1 MKSGKQL
8 RNAHYI
14 ITEVIT
20 LMRKIRSALALTLI
34 LLFSVPAF
42 AGTIKLS
49 STIGPVDAGIVP
61 LLAETYKAKTGTDFV
76 IEKAGT
82 GATLN
87 KAKTGNFDMV
97 VVHARALEDQFIKE
111 GFGQNRQDIMYN
123 DFVILGPKEDPAGI
137 KGMKSA
143 AEAFKT
149 IAAKGAPFISRGD
162 MSGTHVSEMNVWKAA
177 GIKPDG
183 DKDEWYTVFS
193 LGNLGNG
200 ATTDFTDKR
209 NAYTIMDRAT
219 YLTKKKGLR
228 IVPLVEGDPILLNL
242 IAAIE
247 VSPKRFSNVNNTDVV
262 KFVNWLCDDE
272 AQMIIKDFK
281 VKEFGEPLF
290 FPTSDQW
297 NKKHPK

>member
-1 MKSGKQL
+1 
-8 RNAHYI
+8 
-14 ITEVIT
+14 
-20 LMRKIRSALALTLI
+20 MRKVRSALALTLI
-34 LLFSVPAF
+34 LLFSIPAF

-49 STIGPVDAGIVP
+49 STIGPVDAGIIP

-87 KAKTGNFDMV
+87 KAKTGDFDMV
-97 VVHARALEDQFIKE
+97 VVHARALEDQFIKD
-111 GFGQNRQDIMYN
+111 GFGQNRKDIMYN

-149 IAAKGAPFISRGD
+149 IAAKGVPFISRGD

-177 GIKPDG
+177 GITPDG
-183 DKDEWYTVFS
+183 EKDEWYTVFS
-193 LGNLGNG
+193 LGKLGNG

-219 YLTKKKGLR
+219 YLTKKKGLK

-247 VSPKRFSNVNNTDVV
+247 VSPKRFPNVNNADVV
-262 KFVNWLCDDE
+262 KFVDWLCDDD

-281 VKEFGEPLF
+281 VKQYGEPLF
-290 FPTSDQW
+290 FPNSDQW

>member
-1 MKSGKQL
+1 
-8 RNAHYI
+8 
-14 ITEVIT
+14 
-20 LMRKIRSALALTLI
+20 MRKVRSALALTLI
-34 LLFSVPAF
+34 LLFSIPAF

-49 STIGPVDAGIVP
+49 STIGPVDAGIIP

-87 KAKTGNFDMV
+87 KAKTGDFDMV
-97 VVHARALEDQFIKE
+97 VVHARALEDQFIKD
-111 GFGQNRQDIMYN
+111 GFGQNRKDIMYN

-149 IAAKGAPFISRGD
+149 IAAKGVPFISRGD
-162 MSGTHVSEMNVWKAA
+162 MSGTHVAEMNVWEAA
-177 GIKPDG
+177 GITPDG
-183 DKDEWYTVFS
+183 EKDEWYTVFS
-193 LGNLGNG
+193 LGKLGNG
-200 ATTDFTDKR
+200 ITTDFTNKR

-290 FPTSDQW
+290 FPNSDQW

>member
-1 MKSGKQL
+1 
-8 RNAHYI
+8 
-14 ITEVIT
+14 
-20 LMRKIRSALALTLI
+20 MRKIRSALALTLI

-143 AEAFKT
+143 ADAFKT

-290 FPTSDQW
+290 FPNSDQW
-297 NKKHPK
+297 NKKHPN

>member
-1 MKSGKQL
+1 
-8 RNAHYI
+8 
-14 ITEVIT
+14 
-20 LMRKIRSALALTLI
+20 MRKIRSALALILI
-34 LLFSVPAF
+34 LLFSVPGF

-49 STIGPVDAGIVP
+49 STIGPVDAGIIP
-61 LLAETYKAKTGTDFV
+61 LLAETYKTKTGTDFV

-97 VVHARALEDQFIKE
+97 VVHAKALEEQFIME
-111 GFGQNRQDIMYN
+111 GFGQNRKDIMYN

-143 AEAFKT
+143 AEAFRT

-162 MSGTHVSEMNVWKAA
+162 MSGTNVSEMNVWKAA
-177 GIKPDG
+177 GIAPDG
-183 DKDEWYTVFS
+183 EMDEWYTVFS
-193 LGNLGNG
+193 LGKLGNG
-200 ATTDFTDKR
+200 ATTDFTNKR

-247 VSPKRFSNVNNTDVV
+247 VSPKRFPNVNNADVV
-262 KFVNWLCDDE
+262 KFVNWLCEDE

-281 VKEFGEPLF
+281 VKQYGEPLF
-290 FPTSDQW
+290 FPNSDQW

>member
-1 MKSGKQL
+1 
-8 RNAHYI
+8 
-14 ITEVIT
+14 
-20 LMRKIRSALALTLI
+20 MRKIRSALALILI
-34 LLFSVPAF
+34 LLFSVPGF

-49 STIGPVDAGIVP
+49 STIGPVDAGIIP
-61 LLAETYKAKTGTDFV
+61 LLAETYKTETGTDFV

-97 VVHARALEDQFIKE
+97 VVHARALEDQFIKD
-111 GFGQNRQDIMYN
+111 GFGQNRKDVMYN

-143 AEAFKT
+143 VEAFKT

-177 GIKPDG
+177 GIAPDG
-183 DKDEWYTVFS
+183 EKDEWYTVFS
-193 LGNLGNG
+193 LGKLGNG
-200 ATTDFTDKR
+200 ATTDFTNKR

-247 VSPKRFSNVNNTDVV
+247 VSPKRFPNVNNADVV
-262 KFVNWLCDDE
+262 KFVNWLCEDE

-281 VKEFGEPLF
+281 VKQYGEPLF
-290 FPTSDQW
+290 FPNSDQW

>member
-1 MKSGKQL
+1 
-8 RNAHYI
+8 
-14 ITEVIT
+14 
-20 LMRKIRSALALTLI
+20 MRKIRSALALILI
-34 LLFSVPAF
+34 LLFSVPGF

-49 STIGPVDAGIVP
+49 STIGPVDAGIIP
-61 LLAETYKAKTGTDFV
+61 LLAETYKAETGTDFV

-97 VVHARALEDQFIKE
+97 VVHARALEDQFIKD
-111 GFGQNRQDIMYN
+111 GFGQNRKDVMYN

-177 GIKPDG
+177 GIAPDG
-183 DKDEWYTVFS
+183 EKDEWYTVFS
-193 LGNLGNG
+193 LGKLGNG
-200 ATTDFTDKR
+200 ATTDFTNKR

-247 VSPKRFSNVNNTDVV
+247 VSPKRFPNVNNADVV
-262 KFVNWLCDDE
+262 KFVNWLCEDE

-281 VKEFGEPLF
+281 VKQYGEPLF
-290 FPTSDQW
+290 FPNSDQW

>member
-1 MKSGKQL
+1 
-8 RNAHYI
+8 
-14 ITEVIT
+14 
-20 LMRKIRSALALTLI
+20 MRKIRSALALILI
-34 LLFSVPAF
+34 LLFSVPGF

-49 STIGPVDAGIVP
+49 STIGPVDAGIIP
-61 LLAETYKAKTGTDFV
+61 LLAETYKTETGTDFV

-97 VVHARALEDQFIKE
+97 VVHARALEDQFIKD
-111 GFGQNRQDIMYN
+111 GFGQNRKDVMYN

-162 MSGTHVSEMNVWKAA
+162 MSGTHVAEMNVWKAA
-177 GIKPDG
+177 GITPDG
-183 DKDEWYTVFS
+183 EKDEWYTVFS
-193 LGNLGNG
+193 LGKLGNG
-200 ATTDFTDKR
+200 ATTDFTNKR

-247 VSPKRFSNVNNTDVV
+247 VSPKRFPNVNNADVV
-262 KFVNWLCDDE
+262 KFVNWLCEDE

-281 VKEFGEPLF
+281 VKQYGEPLF
-290 FPTSDQW
+290 FPNSDQW

>member
-1 MKSGKQL
+1 
-8 RNAHYI
+8 
-14 ITEVIT
+14 
-20 LMRKIRSALALTLI
+20 MRKIRSALALILI
-34 LLFSVPAF
+34 LLFSVPGF

-49 STIGPVDAGIVP
+49 STIGPVDAGIIP
-61 LLAETYKAKTGTDFV
+61 LLAETYKAETGTDFV

-97 VVHARALEDQFIKE
+97 VVHARALEDQFIKD
-111 GFGQNRQDIMYN
+111 GFGQNRKDVMYN

-177 GIKPDG
+177 GIAPDG
-183 DKDEWYTVFS
+183 EKDEWYTVFS
-193 LGNLGNG
+193 LGKLGNG
-200 ATTDFTDKR
+200 ATTDFTNKR

-219 YLTKKKGLR
+219 FLTKKKGLR

-247 VSPKRFSNVNNTDVV
+247 VSPKRFPNVNNADVV
-262 KFVNWLCDDE
+262 KFVNWLCEDK

-281 VKEFGEPLF
+281 VEQYGEPLF
-290 FPTSDQW
+290 FPNSDQW

>member
-1 MKSGKQL
+1 
-8 RNAHYI
+8 
-14 ITEVIT
+14 
-20 LMRKIRSALALTLI
+20 MRKIRSALALILI
-34 LLFSVPAF
+34 LLFSVPGF

-49 STIGPVDAGIVP
+49 STIGPVDAGIIP
-61 LLAETYKAKTGTDFV
+61 LLAETYKAETGTDFV

-97 VVHARALEDQFIKE
+97 VVHARALEDQFIKD
-111 GFGQNRQDIMYN
+111 GFGQNRKDVMYN
-123 DFVILGPKEDPAGI
+123 DFLILGPKEDPAGI

-162 MSGTHVSEMNVWKAA
+162 MSGTHVSELNVWKPA
-177 GIKPDG
+177 GIAPDG
-183 DKDEWYTVFS
+183 EKDEWYTVFS
-193 LGNLGNG
+193 LGKLGNG
-200 ATTDFTDKR
+200 ATTDFTNKR

-247 VSPKRFSNVNNTDVV
+247 VSPKRFPNVNNADVV
-262 KFVNWLCDDE
+262 KFVNWLCEDE

-281 VKEFGEPLF
+281 VKQYGEPLF
-290 FPTSDQW
+290 FPNSDQW

>member
-1 MKSGKQL
+1 
-8 RNAHYI
+8 
-14 ITEVIT
+14 
-20 LMRKIRSALALTLI
+20 MRKIRSALALTLI

-143 AEAFKT
+143 AEAFRK

-290 FPTSDQW
+290 FPNSDQW

>member
-1 MKSGKQL
+1 
-8 RNAHYI
+8 
-14 ITEVIT
+14 
-20 LMRKIRSALALTLI
+20 MRKIRSALALILI
-34 LLFSVPAF
+34 LLFSVPGF

-49 STIGPVDAGIVP
+49 STIGPVDAGIIP
-61 LLAETYKAKTGTDFV
+61 LLAETYKTETGTDFV

-97 VVHARALEDQFIKE
+97 VVHARALEDQFIKD
-111 GFGQNRQDIMYN
+111 GFGQNRKDVMYN

-143 AEAFKT
+143 VEAFKT

-162 MSGTHVSEMNVWKAA
+162 MSGTNVSEMNVWKAA
-177 GIKPDG
+177 GIAPDG
-183 DKDEWYTVFS
+183 EKDEWYTVFS
-193 LGNLGNG
+193 LGKLGNG
-200 ATTDFTDKR
+200 ATTDFTNKR

-247 VSPKRFSNVNNTDVV
+247 VSPKRFPNVNNADVV
-262 KFVNWLCDDE
+262 KFVNWLCEDE

-281 VKEFGEPLF
+281 VKQYGEPLF
-290 FPTSDQW
+290 FPNSDQW

>member
-1 MKSGKQL
+1 
-8 RNAHYI
+8 
-14 ITEVIT
+14 
-20 LMRKIRSALALTLI
+20 MRKIRSALALTLI

-281 VKEFGEPLF
+281 VKEFEEPLF
-290 FPTSDQW
+290 FPNSDQW

>member
-1 MKSGKQL
+1 
-8 RNAHYI
+8 
-14 ITEVIT
+14 
-20 LMRKIRSALALTLI
+20 MRKIRSALALILI
-34 LLFSVPAF
+34 LLFSVPGF

-49 STIGPVDAGIVP
+49 STIGPVDAGIIP
-61 LLAETYKAKTGTDFV
+61 LLAETYKAETGTDFV

-97 VVHARALEDQFIKE
+97 VVHARALEDQFIKD
-111 GFGQNRQDIMYN
+111 GFGQNRKDVMYN

-143 AEAFKT
+143 VEAFKT

-177 GIKPDG
+177 GIAPDG
-183 DKDEWYTVFS
+183 EKDEWYTVFS
-193 LGNLGNG
+193 LGKLGNG
-200 ATTDFTDKR
+200 ATTDFTNKR

-219 YLTKKKGLR
+219 YLTKKKGLK

-247 VSPKRFSNVNNTDVV
+247 VSPKRFPNVNNADVV
-262 KFVNWLCDDE
+262 KFVNWLCEDK

-281 VKEFGEPLF
+281 VKQYGEPLF
-290 FPTSDQW
+290 FPNSDQW

>member
-1 MKSGKQL
+1 
-8 RNAHYI
+8 
-14 ITEVIT
+14 
-20 LMRKIRSALALTLI
+20 MRKVRSALALTLI
-34 LLFSVPAF
+34 LLFSIPAF
-42 AGTIKLS
+42 AGTSKLS
-49 STIGPVDAGIVP
+49 STIGPVDAGIIP

-87 KAKTGNFDMV
+87 KAKTGDFDMV
-97 VVHARALEDQFIKE
+97 VVHARALEDQFIKD
-111 GFGQNRQDIMYN
+111 GFGQNRKDIMYN

-149 IAAKGAPFISRGD
+149 IAAKGVPFISRGD

-177 GIKPDG
+177 GITPDG
-183 DKDEWYTVFS
+183 EKDEWYTVFS
-193 LGNLGNG
+193 LGKLGNG

-219 YLTKKKGLR
+219 YLTKKKGLK

-247 VSPKRFSNVNNTDVV
+247 VSPKRFPNVNNADVV
-262 KFVNWLCDDE
+262 KFVDWLCDDD

-281 VKEFGEPLF
+281 VKQYGEPLF
-290 FPTSDQW
+290 FPNSDQW

>member
-1 MKSGKQL
+1 
-8 RNAHYI
+8 
-14 ITEVIT
+14 
-20 LMRKIRSALALTLI
+20 MRKIRSALALTLI
-34 LLFSVPAF
+34 LLFSVPGF

-49 STIGPVDAGIVP
+49 STIGPVDAGIIP
-61 LLAETYKAKTGTDFV
+61 LLTETYKAKTGTDFV

-82 GATLN
+82 GETLN

-97 VVHARALEDQFIKE
+97 VVHAKALEDQFIKD
-111 GFGQNRQDIMYN
+111 GFGQNRKDIMYN
-123 DFVILGPKEDPAGI
+123 DFVILGPKEDPAAI

-149 IAAKGAPFISRGD
+149 IAAKGVPFISRGD

-177 GIKPDG
+177 GIAPDG
-183 DKDEWYTVFS
+183 EKDEWYTVFS
-193 LGNLGNG
+193 LGKLGNG

-219 YLTKKKGLR
+219 YLTKKKGLK

-247 VSPKRFSNVNNTDVV
+247 VSPKRFPNVNNADVV
-262 KFVNWLCDDE
+262 KFVDWLCDDE
-272 AQMIIKDFK
+272 AQIIIKDFK
-281 VKEFGEPLF
+281 IKEFGEPLF
-290 FPTSDQW
+290 FPNSDQW
-297 NKKHPK
+297 NKKHSQ

>member
-1 MKSGKQL
+1 
-8 RNAHYI
+8 
-14 ITEVIT
+14 
-20 LMRKIRSALALTLI
+20 MRKIRSALALTLI
-34 LLFSVPAF
+34 LLFSIPAF

-49 STIGPVDAGIVP
+49 STIGPVDAGIIP

-97 VVHARALEDQFIKE
+97 VVHARALEDQFIKD
-111 GFGQNRQDIMYN
+111 GFGQNRKDIMYN

-149 IAAKGAPFISRGD
+149 IAAKGVPFISRGD

-177 GIKPDG
+177 GITPDG
-183 DKDEWYTVFS
+183 EKDEWYTVFS
-193 LGNLGNG
+193 LGKLGNG
-200 ATTDFTDKR
+200 ATTDFTNKR

-219 YLTKKKGLR
+219 YLTKKKGLK

-247 VSPKRFSNVNNTDVV
+247 VSPRRFPNVNNADVV
-262 KFVNWLCDDE
+262 KFVDWLCDDE

-281 VKEFGEPLF
+281 VKQYGEPLF
-290 FPTSDQW
+290 FPNSDQW